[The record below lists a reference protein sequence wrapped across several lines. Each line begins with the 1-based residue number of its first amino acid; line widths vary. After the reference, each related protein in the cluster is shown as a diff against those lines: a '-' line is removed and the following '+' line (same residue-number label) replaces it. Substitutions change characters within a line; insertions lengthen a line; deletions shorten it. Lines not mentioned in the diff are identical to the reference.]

1 MRRAA
6 RAMSRSGCVIPR
18 ATHRAITSA
27 MPAPRTPA
35 SRSSHQCAPI
45 VKTSNPTPS
54 IRETSRGVIPPATTM
69 PAPSFDRIV
78 GSRCRSVTAGSLV
91 PERVA
96 DAVHRA
102 DEPRLGAILAQL
114 PADARHVRIDDAST
128 RVVAVP
134 PDAIH
139 QLLAAEDDAG
149 VAGEREQDL
158 ELERGEVELL
168 AVHAHLAFG
177 GIDREPPLVD

>member
-18 ATHRAITSA
+18 ATHRAITRA

-35 SRSSHQCAPI
+35 SRSSNQCAPI
-45 VKTSNPTPS
+45 VKPS
-54 IRETSRGVIPPATTM
+54 KPPPRMREASRRVIPTANTM
-69 PAPSFDRIV
+69 TDPSFDRIV

-102 DEPRLGAILAQL
+102 DEPRLGAVLAQL
-114 PADARHVRIDDAST
+114 PPDARNVRIDDAST
-128 RVVAVP
+128 GVVAIP

-139 QLLAAEDDAG
+139 QLLAAEDDARL
-149 VAGEREQDL
+149 AGEREQDL
-158 ELERGEVELL
+158 EL
-168 AVHAHLAFG
+168 
-177 GIDREPPLVD
+177 

>member
-1 MRRAA
+1 M
-6 RAMSRSGCVIPR
+6 
-18 ATHRAITSA
+18 TD
-27 MPAPRTPA
+27 
-35 SRSSHQCAPI
+35 
-45 VKTSNPTPS
+45 
-54 IRETSRGVIPPATTM
+54 
-69 PAPSFDRIV
+69 PSFDRIV

-102 DEPRLGAILAQL
+102 DEPRLGAVLAQL
-114 PADARHVRIDDAST
+114 PADARNVRIDDPST
-128 RVVAVP
+128 RVVAIP

-149 VAGEREQDL
+149 LAGEREQDL
-158 ELERGEVELL
+158 ELERGELHFL

-177 GIDREPPLVD
+177 GIDREPPLADPHGRG